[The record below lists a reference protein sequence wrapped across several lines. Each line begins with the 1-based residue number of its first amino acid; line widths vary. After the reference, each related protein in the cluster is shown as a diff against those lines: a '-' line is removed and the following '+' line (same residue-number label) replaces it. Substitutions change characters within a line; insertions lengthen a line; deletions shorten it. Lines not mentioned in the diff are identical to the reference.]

1 MTSETQSV
9 YQAALALPQSERLK
23 LVERLM
29 ETLPPPEDD
38 LTEGEFVAELDRRF
52 TEIQKD
58 PSAGIPWSEIQRE
71 P

>member
-9 YQAALALPQSERLK
+9 YQAALALPDSERLK

-38 LTEGEFVAELDRRF
+38 LTEDEFVAELDRRF
-52 TEIQKD
+52 AEIQKD
-58 PSAGIPWSEIQRE
+58 PSGGIPWSQIQRE